1 MRLARLAALMQRTEG
16 VEITSYLVADPLAA
30 RQDGVRVSHAGGLIS
45 WTMASTDNGFLNRA
59 LGFGTMSEATPA
71 VLDRLERRFAGAGRP
86 PRIAVALGP
95 TPRSALRL
103 LERRGYAPDEGTE
116 EHIYCYDRARL
127 PTVRAV
133 DGLRIER
140 VRPDGAA
147 EYAKIAFQSFAD
159 RGPWFRGIVETL
171 IRRRARGRALSAYL
185 GRVDAVPAATGM
197 LFDVRPVAG
206 LGNGSVLPKFR
217 GRGIQSAMIVHRMH
231 AASERG
237 LRIFFGQT
245 QNPVSAHNLEDLG
258 WRLLYTE
265 VDWVRSAH

>member
-1 MRLARLAALMQRTEG
+1 MRRSELAALMQRTEG
-16 VEITSYLVADPLAA
+16 VEITSYLVADPRAA
-30 RQDGVRVSHAGGLIS
+30 REGGVRVSHAGGLVS

-71 VLDRLERRFAGAGRP
+71 VLDRLERRFAAAGRP

-103 LERRGYAPDEGTE
+103 LERRGYAPEEGTE

-127 PTVRAV
+127 PLARAV
-133 DGLRIER
+133 DGLSIER
-140 VRPDGAA
+140 VRPGGAA
-147 EYAKIAFQSFAD
+147 EYATIAFRSFTD
-159 RGPWFRGIVETL
+159 RGPWFRGIVESL
-171 IRRRARGRALSAYL
+171 VRRRARGRALSAYL
-185 GRVDAVPAATGM
+185 GRIDGIAAATGM

-206 LGNGSVLPKFR
+206 LGNGSVLPRFR
-217 GRGIQSAMIVHRMH
+217 GRGIQSAMIAHRMREG
-231 AASERG
+231 AARG

-245 QNPVSAHNLEDLG
+245 QNPVSAHNLEELG

-265 VDWVRSAH
+265 IDWVKSAR